1 MVSLSTGAGR
11 ITLAD
16 KANRGIFFRLA
27 LSPEPLR
34 AWTGR
39 GPIRLAANSLDAE
52 EELYDGVG
60 DVQGLPEL
68 DRLFNGEARRVN
80 LVLSGVPQE
89 AVDIIDSTFADMTHA
104 GVQARFGHMRYDRL
118 WRPLHE
124 VRWVWDG
131 LLDEVAV
138 EMEPDDEGQTW
149 AVTLSMSTALVDA
162 NRPGLEFWTPQYAT
176 GGDQGFQFVPSLN
189 EGSSRIWPPR

>member
-1 MVSLSTGAGR
+1 MSITPGAGR
-11 ITLAD
+11 INLAD
-16 KANRGIFFRLA
+16 NANRGIFFRLA

-39 GPIRLAANSLDAE
+39 GPIRLAGNDLDPAPA
-52 EELYDGVG
+52 LYDGVG
-60 DVQGLPEL
+60 EVQGLPEL

-80 LVLSGVPQE
+80 IVLSGVDQR
-89 AVDIIDSTFADMTHA
+89 AVDIIDSTFADMTHS

-118 WRPLHE
+118 WTPLHE
-124 VRWVWDG
+124 VRWLWDG

-138 EMEPDDEGQTW
+138 EMQPDEDGQTW
-149 AVTLSMSTALVDA
+149 GVTLSMSTALVDA
-162 NRPGLEFWTPQYAT
+162 NRPGLRFWTPQYAEA
-176 GGDQGFQFVPSLN
+176 GDLGFQFVPSLN

>member
-1 MVSLSTGAGR
+1 MSITPGAGR
-11 ITLAD
+11 INLAD
-16 KANRGIFFRLA
+16 NANRGIFFRLA

-39 GPIRLAANSLDAE
+39 GPIRLAANDLDPAPA
-52 EELYDGVG
+52 LYDGVG
-60 DVQGLPEL
+60 EVQGLPEL

-80 LVLSGVPQE
+80 IVLSGVDQR
-89 AVDIIDSTFADMTHA
+89 AVDIIDSTFADMTHS

-118 WRPLHE
+118 WTPLHQ
-124 VRWVWDG
+124 VRWLWDG

-138 EMEPDDEGQTW
+138 EMQPDEDGQTW
-149 AVTLSMSTALVDA
+149 GVTLSMSTALVDA
-162 NRPGLEFWTPQYAT
+162 NRPGLQFWTPQYAT
-176 GGDQGFQFVPSLN
+176 AGDLGFQFVPSLN

>member
-1 MVSLSTGAGR
+1 MSVTPGAGR

-16 KANRGIFFRLA
+16 NANRGIFFRLA

-39 GPIRLAANSLDAE
+39 GPIRLAENDLDPE
-52 EELYDGVG
+52 PELYDGVG

-80 LVLSGVPQE
+80 IVLSGVDQR
-89 AVDIIDSTFADMTHA
+89 AVDIIDSTFADLTHS

-118 WRPLHE
+118 WNPLRQ
-124 VRWVWDG
+124 VRWLWDG

-138 EMEPDDEGQTW
+138 EMAPEEDGQTW
-149 AVTLSMSTALVDA
+149 GVTLSMSTALVDA
-162 NRPGLEFWTPQYAT
+162 NRPGLQFWTPQYAT
-176 GGDQGFQFVPSLN
+176 SGDLGFQFVPSLN
-189 EGSSRIWPPR
+189 DGSSRIWPPR